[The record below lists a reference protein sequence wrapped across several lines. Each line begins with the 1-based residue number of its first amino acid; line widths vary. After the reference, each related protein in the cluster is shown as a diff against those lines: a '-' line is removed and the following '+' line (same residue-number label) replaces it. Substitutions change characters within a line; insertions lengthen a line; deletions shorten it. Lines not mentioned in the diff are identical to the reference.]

1 MNLFARS
8 RTQRRLGVTAC
19 LLFCLAPAPAEAFQS
34 ARALALAG
42 SPVADPVGL
51 ESVAINPAGLQRHQT
66 RLQLDLL
73 GISTQVHN
81 NSFTIGDYNRYS
93 GAFLDDSDKAYLL
106 NKVPADGLTLDARA
120 GAQAISFMAAPL
132 AVTFTSSAA
141 ADGNI
146 SRDALELL
154 LYGNAT
160 LDSVSLTG
168 TEAETYLT
176 AAVGVSYAQ
185 PVARM
190 MGGTLTA
197 GATLRYV
204 KGLWIE
210 EVSESQGQLIT
221 SAYGIDGDAYLAART
236 ASGGGGVSAD
246 LGFMLDLVGGW
257 TLATS
262 VTNLL
267 GTVNWSGNPEGHL
280 ITFAVDSLSV
290 LNAGDDNLMT
300 SDDSTYAIESFSTRL
315 PAVLRLGA
323 SRQTG
328 QMTWMGQWEQGLNQV
343 AGGTTSPR
351 ISGGLEWWA
360 TGTFPLRAGL
370 AAGGGGDIGASG
382 GSGVHAGVFYFDIGF
397 GLASGPVWG
406 QAKGF
411 ELALNTG
418 LRF

>member
-1 MNLFARS
+1 MSLIART
-8 RTQRRLGVTAC
+8 RVGLHLGLAAY
-19 LLFCLAPAPAEAFQS
+19 LLMWAAPVSAEAFLS

-51 ESVAINPAGLQRHQT
+51 ESVAINPAGVHRHRS
-66 RLQLDLL
+66 RLQLDVL
-73 GISTQVHN
+73 GVSTQVHN
-81 NSFTIGDYNRYS
+81 NSFTVGDYNRYS
-93 GAFLDDSDKAYLL
+93 GAFLDDSDKEYILD
-106 NKVPADGLTLDARA
+106 KVPAGGLTVDAQA
-120 GAQAISFMAAPL
+120 GAQALSFMASPV

-141 ADGNI
+141 AEGNI

-160 LDSVSLTG
+160 LDTVSLTG
-168 TEAETYLT
+168 TEAESYVT

-185 PVARM
+185 PVASM

-204 KGLWIE
+204 KGFWIE

-221 SAYGIDGDAYLAART
+221 AAYGIDGDAYLAART
-236 ASGGGGVSAD
+236 ASGGRGVSAD
-246 LGFMLDLVGGW
+246 LGFMLDLIGGW
-257 TLATS
+257 TLGAS

-280 ITFAVDSLSV
+280 ISFAVDSLSV
-290 LNAGDDNLMT
+290 LNADDDDLVT
-300 SDDSTYAIESFSTRL
+300 SNDSTFAIESFSTRL
-315 PAVLRLGA
+315 PTVMRLGA

-328 QMTWMGQWEQGLNQV
+328 KVTWMGQWEQGLNQV
-343 AGGTTSPR
+343 TGGTTSPR
-351 ISGGLEWWA
+351 LSGGLEWWA

-370 AAGGGGDIGASG
+370 TAGGGGGIGASG
-382 GSGVHAGVFYFDIGF
+382 GSGIHAGFFYLDIGF

-406 QAKGF
+406 KAKGF